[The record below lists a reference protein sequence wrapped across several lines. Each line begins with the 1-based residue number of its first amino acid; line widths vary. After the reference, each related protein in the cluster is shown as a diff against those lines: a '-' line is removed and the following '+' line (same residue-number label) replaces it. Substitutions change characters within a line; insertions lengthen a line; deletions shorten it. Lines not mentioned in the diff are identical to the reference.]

1 MKTVWEFL
9 IFERMASGL
18 VLQLLFW
25 AGVAGC
31 LYGAWLLYGLGNWA
45 WPFPLVL
52 GPLLVRVGF
61 ERAIIA
67 FRSYDRLG
75 AIEHALCD
83 LERGAAQ

>member
-1 MKTVWEFL
+1 MAAIWEFL
-9 IFERMASGL
+9 TFRRMASGAL
-18 VLQLLFW
+18 LQLLFW

-31 LYGAWLLYGLGNWA
+31 IYGAYVLYGLGNWA

-67 FRSYDRLG
+67 FRSYDRLS
-75 AIEHALCD
+75 AIEVVLGELHGGD
-83 LERGAAQ
+83 SR